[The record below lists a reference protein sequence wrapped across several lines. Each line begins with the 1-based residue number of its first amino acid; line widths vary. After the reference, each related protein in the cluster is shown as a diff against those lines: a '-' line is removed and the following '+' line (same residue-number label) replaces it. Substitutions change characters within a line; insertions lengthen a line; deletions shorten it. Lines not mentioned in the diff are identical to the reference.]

1 MNIRSL
7 KTGFNVALVLVGAG
21 TLIGMAVLV
30 FGPDHDPMVAIA
42 GGLVFAVT
50 LTWKDLAVT
59 RAGFAATAREAATL
73 LRQADRGLT
82 EIHRNGDLEALPGIQ
97 ARIAKVL
104 CLIE

>member
-7 KTGFNVALVLVGAG
+7 KTGFNVALVLAGAG
-21 TLIGMAVLV
+21 TLVGMVGLV

-42 GGLVFAVT
+42 GGMLFAVMMT
-50 LTWKDLAVT
+50 CKD
-59 RAGFAATAREAATL
+59 RALERARFAEMASEAATL

-82 EIHRNGDLEALPGIQ
+82 ETQRDGDLEALPEVQ

-104 CLIE
+104 ELIE